1 MAWNLESA
9 AYGLTFL
16 QVCGVLRTDIW
27 ASYDTDGENGCG
39 NAAVFIFYQT
49 ENLEKRQIPKEKDHR
64 TAARS
69 CHAAEPAV
77 RMQQQ
82 DRSSG

>member
-39 NAAVFIFYQT
+39 NAAVFYILPDRKF
-49 ENLEKRQIPKEKDHR
+49 RKEAD
-64 TAARS
+64 
-69 CHAAEPAV
+69 P
-77 RMQQQ
+77 Q
-82 DRSSG
+82 